1 LPADD
6 DQDFHCENA
15 IMWNVF
21 RLTGGFLVML
31 IGTVASL
38 AQQRYVTFTFDK
50 LPVAGSSDAAEA
62 KAINIS
68 ILNSLDRHRAPAI
81 GFVIERSVQQLT
93 NG

>member
-1 LPADD
+1 
-6 DQDFHCENA
+6 
-15 IMWNVF
+15 
-21 RLTGGFLVML
+21 
-31 IGTVASL
+31 
-38 AQQRYVTFTFDK
+38 
-50 LPVAGSSDAAEA
+50 VAGSSDAAEA